1 MIELKLFDVVYVN
14 LNKGIGSEQ
23 SGIRPCVVIQNDI
36 GNKYSPTVL
45 IIPLTTSLKKTHQ
58 PTHCIIYPN
67 GSNGLIK
74 KSMLLAEA
82 LTSVSKD
89 RIINKVG
96 MVCETDVQKSI
107 LECYIANVTGRKQVN
122 I

>member
-1 MIELKLFDVVYVN
+1 MELKLFDIVYVN

-45 IIPLTTSLKKTHQ
+45 IIPLTTSLKKVNQ
-58 PTHCIIYPN
+58 PTHCLINPN
-67 GSNGLIK
+67 RKNGLSK
-74 KSMLLAEA
+74 KSMILAES

-89 RIINKVG
+89 RIINKIG
-96 MVCETDVQKSI
+96 MVIDEDVQKSI

-122 I
+122 FN